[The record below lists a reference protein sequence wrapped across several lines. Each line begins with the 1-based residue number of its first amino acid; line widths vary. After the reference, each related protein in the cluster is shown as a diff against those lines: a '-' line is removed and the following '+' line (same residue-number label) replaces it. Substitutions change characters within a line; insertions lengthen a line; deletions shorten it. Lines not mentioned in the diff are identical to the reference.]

1 MLKSHKNLLEPRPS
15 DRLRIGERI
24 VDIPLAAGGDAV
36 RITLKSLSV
45 LLALVANANKL
56 VSREALLEWVW
67 PDTLPTDDVV
77 TQAITQL
84 RKALGDDHPA
94 VGFTLQSLG
103 DLHVR
108 LGDDHKAETY

>member
-24 VDIPLAAGGDAV
+24 VDIPLREIAPAAGGDAV

-77 TQAITQL
+77 T
-84 RKALGDDHPA
+84 
-94 VGFTLQSLG
+94 
-103 DLHVR
+103 
-108 LGDDHKAETY
+108 